1 MFVEKFTSVN
11 NEVLR
16 ICSPSPNYLDDL
28 HYSHSVFYVFVC
40 YIQTKYHFMFE
51 ANIHLQSSLYST
63 VVNFFFFQQILE
75 AKEDLRK
82 RGISF
87 ETVDKKS
94 D

>member
-1 MFVEKFTSVN
+1 MRGMPFI
-11 NEVLR
+11 LR
-16 ICSPSPNYLDDL
+16 VCSPSPNYVDDV

-40 YIQTKYHFMFE
+40 VIQTKYHYMFE
-51 ANIHLQSSLYST
+51 TKYPSSQVWIQQLLIIF
-63 VVNFFFFQQILE
+63 VFLFQQILE

>member
-1 MFVEKFTSVN
+1 MRGMPFI
-11 NEVLR
+11 LR
-16 ICSPSPNYLDDL
+16 ICSPSPNYFDDL
-28 HYSHSVFYVFVC
+28 HYSHSVFYLFVC
-40 YIQTKYHFMFE
+40 YIQTKYHFMCE
-51 ANIHLQSSLYST
+51 ANIHLQSSLDST
-63 VVNFFFFQQILE
+63 VVNYFCFLFQQILE